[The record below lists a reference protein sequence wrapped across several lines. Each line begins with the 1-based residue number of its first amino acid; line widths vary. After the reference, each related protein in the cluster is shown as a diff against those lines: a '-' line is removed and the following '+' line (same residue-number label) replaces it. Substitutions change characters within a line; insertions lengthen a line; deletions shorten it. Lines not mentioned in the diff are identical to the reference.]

1 MGARRVNRTRLRPKP
16 DKPKEGFLAH
26 LLDPID
32 RLAET
37 IYSVLILLTFTLAFR
52 LFHLAPGETVT
63 SEYVNE
69 LLVGA
74 FLAIVAWGV
83 IDGIVYVLTEVFE
96 RGEKHR
102 ILWYIESADT
112 AAEAAEAVAN
122 ELDFILEPITSE
134 SQRQSLYAEIL
145 DHLRGSKPQPVR
157 LKREDLTGGAASVMV
172 AVLAVLP
179 SLLPFAVLRNDH
191 VLAIRVS
198 NIISF
203 AVLFYSG
210 YEWGKYTGTN
220 PVKTGL
226 LLVGV
231 GVLLVAI
238 AIPFGG

>member
-1 MGARRVNRTRLRPKP
+1 MAARRANRTRHRPKP
-16 DKPKEGFLAH
+16 DKPQEGFLAH

-37 IYSVLILLTFTLAFR
+37 IYSILVLLTFTLAFR
-52 LFHLAPGETVT
+52 IFHLAPGEAVT

-69 LLVGA
+69 LLAGA
-74 FLAIVAWGV
+74 ILAILAWGV

-112 AAEAAEAVAN
+112 PEEAAEAVAD
-122 ELDFILEPITSE
+122 ELDFILEPITNE

-145 DHLRGSKPQPVR
+145 DHLHDSEPQPIR
-157 LKREDLTGGAASVMV
+157 LKREDLTGGAASVLI

-179 SLLPFAVLRNDH
+179 SLLPFVILRNDH
-191 VLAIRVS
+191 ALAIRAS
-198 NIISF
+198 NVVSF

-220 PVKTGL
+220 PLRTGL
-226 LLVGV
+226 VLVSV

>member
-1 MGARRVNRTRLRPKP
+1 MGARRVNRTRHRPKP

-37 IYSVLILLTFTLAFR
+37 IYSILVLLTFTLAFR
-52 LFHLAPGETVT
+52 IFHLAPGETV
-63 SEYVNE
+63 SSDYVNE
-69 LLVGA
+69 LMVGA
-74 FLAIVAWGV
+74 VLAILAWGV

-102 ILWYIESADT
+102 ILRYIESADT
-112 AAEAAEAVAN
+112 PEEAIEAIAD
-122 ELDFILEPITSE
+122 ELDFILEPITGE
-134 SQRQSLYAEIL
+134 AQRADLYTEIIE
-145 DHLRGSKPQPVR
+145 HLHDSKPQPIR
-157 LKREDLTGGAASVMV
+157 LKREDLTGGLASVLV
-172 AVLAVLP
+172 AVLAVIP
-179 SLLPFAVLRNDH
+179 SLLPFVLLRSDQA
-191 VLAIRVS
+191 LAIRVS

-203 AVLFYSG
+203 GVLFYAG

-220 PVKTGL
+220 SWKTGL
-226 LLVGV
+226 LLVLV

>member
-1 MGARRVNRTRLRPKP
+1 M
-16 DKPKEGFLAH
+16 AH

-52 LFHLAPGETVT
+52 IFHLGSGEAVT

-69 LLVGA
+69 LLLGA
-74 FLAIVAWGV
+74 ILAILAWGV
-83 IDGIVYVLTEVFE
+83 IDGIVYALTEVFE

-102 ILWYIESADT
+102 ILLYIEAADSPE
-112 AAEAAEAVAN
+112 EAVEAVAD

-134 SQRQSLYAEIL
+134 SQRRALYAEIL
-145 DHLRGSKPQPVR
+145 EHLHDSQPQPVR
-157 LKREDLTGGAASVMV
+157 LTRADLTGGAASVLV

-179 SLLPFAVLRNDH
+179 SLIPFALFRDDPA
-191 VLAIRVS
+191 LAIRIS

-203 AVLFYSG
+203 LVLFYSG

-220 PVKTGL
+220 PWKTGL
-226 LLVGV
+226 LLLAV

>member
-37 IYSVLILLTFTLAFR
+37 IYSILVLLTFTLAFR
-52 LFHLAPGETVT
+52 LFHLSPGEIVS

-69 LLVGA
+69 LLIGA
-74 FLAIVAWGV
+74 SLAILAWGI

-102 ILWYIESADT
+102 ILLYIESADSP
-112 AAEAAEAVAN
+112 AEAVEAIAD

-134 SQRQSLYAEIL
+134 SQRRHLYADIL
-145 DHLRGSKPQPVR
+145 EHLHDSTPQPVH
-157 LKREDLTGGAASVMV
+157 LKREDLTGGLASVLV

-179 SLLPFAVLRNDH
+179 SLAPFILFRNDNN
-191 VLAIRVS
+191 LAIRAS
-198 NIISF
+198 NVVSF

-210 YEWGKYTGTN
+210 YEWGKYTGSN
-220 PVKTGL
+220 PWKTGL
-226 LLVGV
+226 LLLTV

>member
-1 MGARRVNRTRLRPKP
+1 MTARRTVRHRYLG
-16 DKPKEGFLAH
+16 KPKEGFLAH

-52 LFHLAPGETVT
+52 IFSLGSTNPI
-63 SEYVNE
+63 SDEYVND
-69 LLVGA
+69 LLFA
-74 FLAIVAWGV
+74 ALIAIIAWGT

-102 ILWYIESADT
+102 ILWYIESAGSEE
-112 AAEAAEAVAN
+112 EAIEAISD
-122 ELDFILEPITSE
+122 ELEFILEPITSE
-134 SQRQSLYAEIL
+134 PQRQMLYEDVL
-145 DHLRGSKPQPVR
+145 HHLRDSNPQPVR
-157 LKREDLTGGAASVMV
+157 LKREDIAGGLASIFV

-179 SLLPFAVLRNDH
+179 SLVPFVLLRDNYF
-191 VLAIRVS
+191 LAIRLS
-198 NIISF
+198 NIVSF
-203 AVLFYSG
+203 GVLFYSG

-220 PVKTGL
+220 PWKTGL
-226 LLVGV
+226 LLVFV

>member
-1 MGARRVNRTRLRPKP
+1 MSARRINRSRHRPKP

-37 IYSVLILLTFTLAFR
+37 IYSVLVLLTFTLAFR
-52 LFHLAPGETVT
+52 IFHLASGETVT

-74 FLAIVAWGV
+74 VLAIVAWGV

-102 ILWYIESADT
+102 ILLYIESADT
-112 AAEAAEAVAN
+112 PEEAVEAVAD
-122 ELDFILEPITSE
+122 ELDFILEPITTE
-134 SQRQSLYAEIL
+134 MQRQSLYVEIL
-145 DHLRGSKPQPVR
+145 DHLHDSRPQKVR
-157 LKREDLTGGAASVMV
+157 LKREDITGGIASVFV

-179 SLLPFAVLRNDH
+179 SLVPFALLRNDH
-191 VLAIRVS
+191 ALAIRVS
-198 NIISF
+198 NVISF
-203 AVLFYSG
+203 LVLFYAG

-220 PVKTGL
+220 PLKTGL
-226 LLVGV
+226 LLFAV

>member
-37 IYSVLILLTFTLAFR
+37 IYSILVLMTFTLAFR
-52 LFHLAPGETVT
+52 LFHLAPGEAVS

-74 FLAIVAWGV
+74 SLAILAWGV

-102 ILWYIESADT
+102 ILRYIEAADT
-112 AAEAAEAVAN
+112 PEEAVEAIAD
-122 ELDFILEPITSE
+122 ELDFILEPITSNG
-134 SQRQSLYAEIL
+134 QRQALYVEML
-145 DHLRGSKPQPVR
+145 DHLRDSEPQPVR
-157 LKREDLTGGAASVMV
+157 LTREDLTGGAASVAV
-172 AVLAVLP
+172 AILAVVP
-179 SLLPFAVLRNDH
+179 SLLPFVLLRNDH
-191 VLAIRVS
+191 NLAIRAS
-198 NIISF
+198 NVVSF

-210 YEWGKYTGTN
+210 YEWGKYTGSN
-220 PVKTGL
+220 PWKTGL
-226 LLVGV
+226 LLLTV

>member
-1 MGARRVNRTRLRPKP
+1 M
-16 DKPKEGFLAH
+16 AH

-52 LFHLAPGETVT
+52 IFNQSPGVVVT
-63 SEYVNE
+63 SEYINE
-69 LLVGA
+69 LMVGA
-74 FLAIVAWGV
+74 VLAILAWGV

-112 AAEAAEAVAN
+112 PEEAVEAVAD

-134 SQRQSLYAEIL
+134 AQRQALYTEIL
-145 DHLRGSKPQPVR
+145 DHLHDSQPQPVR
-157 LKREDLTGGAASVMV
+157 LKREDLTGGAASVLV
-172 AVLAVLP
+172 ALLAVLP
-179 SLLPFAVLRNDH
+179 SLIPFLLFRNDPM
-191 VLAIRVS
+191 LAIRIS

-203 AVLFYSG
+203 LVLFYSG

-220 PVKTGL
+220 SIKTGL
-226 LLVGV
+226 LLLAVGM
-231 GVLLVAI
+231 LLVAI

>member
-1 MGARRVNRTRLRPKP
+1 MGARRTNRTRLRPKP

-37 IYSVLILLTFTLAFR
+37 IYSILVLLTFTLAFR
-52 LFHLAPGETVT
+52 LFHLSPGEAVT
-63 SEYVNE
+63 SDYVNE
-69 LLVGA
+69 LLIGA
-74 FLAIVAWGV
+74 SLAILAWGV

-102 ILWYIESADT
+102 ILRYIEAADT
-112 AAEAAEAVAN
+112 PAEAVEAIAD
-122 ELDFILEPITSE
+122 ELDFILEPITGAV
-134 SQRQSLYAEIL
+134 QRQALYEEIL
-145 DHLRGSKPQPVR
+145 AHLHDSKPQPVR
-157 LKREDLTGGAASVMV
+157 LTREDLTGGAASVLV

-179 SLLPFAVLRNDH
+179 SLLPFALFRDDH
-191 VLAIRVS
+191 ALAIRVS
-198 NIISF
+198 NVVSF
-203 AVLFYSG
+203 LVLFYSG

-220 PVKTGL
+220 PLKTGL
-226 LLVGV
+226 LLVLV

>member
-1 MGARRVNRTRLRPKP
+1 MGARRTNRTRLRPKP

-52 LFHLAPGETVT
+52 IFHLGSGEAVT

-69 LLVGA
+69 LLLGA
-74 FLAIVAWGV
+74 LLAIVAWGV
-83 IDGIVYVLTEVFE
+83 IDGIVYVLTSVFE

-102 ILWYIESADT
+102 ILLYIESADT
-112 AAEAAEAVAN
+112 VDEATEAVAD
-122 ELDFILEPITSE
+122 ELDFILEPITSA
-134 SQRQSLYAEIL
+134 SQRRALYAEIL
-145 DHLRGSKPQPVR
+145 DHLHDSRPQPVR
-157 LKREDLTGGAASVMV
+157 LKREDLTGGVASVLV
-172 AVLAVLP
+172 AILAVLP
-179 SLLPFAVLRNDH
+179 SLIPFALFPNNPAT
-191 VLAIRVS
+191 AIRIS

-203 AVLFYSG
+203 LVLFYSG

-220 PVKTGL
+220 PWKTGL
-226 LLVGV
+226 LLLAVG
-231 GVLLVAI
+231 GILVAI